1 MKYAMITGASSGIG
15 REFAR
20 QLARKGY
27 SLILVARRGKRL
39 EKLAQELVKYG
50 CQTEIIAADLS
61 QPKECVRV
69 MKETKEF
76 PIKIFINNA
85 GFGACGDFTDTDAAT
100 ELQMIDVNVKAMHL
114 LMKLMLKK
122 MEKQEN
128 QGYIL
133 NVASSAGLL
142 PAGPFMAT
150 YYATKAY
157 MVSLT
162 RAVAAEQRSK
172 RSRIYVGALCPGPVD
187 TEFNDVAKVK
197 FALPG
202 TTPQYCASYALE
214 QMRKRKTIIVP
225 KFTIRAATTMAR
237 FVPQKMLIPVIGQ
250 LQKKKF

>member
-1 MKYAMITGASSGIG
+1 MYEICNDNRSKFRNRAANLPD
-15 REFAR
+15 

-114 LMKLMLKK
+114 LMKISCL
-122 MEKQEN
+122 
-128 QGYIL
+128 
-133 NVASSAGLL
+133 
-142 PAGPFMAT
+142 
-150 YYATKAY
+150 
-157 MVSLT
+157 
-162 RAVAAEQRSK
+162 
-172 RSRIYVGALCPGPVD
+172 
-187 TEFNDVAKVK
+187 
-197 FALPG
+197 
-202 TTPQYCASYALE
+202 
-214 QMRKRKTIIVP
+214 RKWKSRKTKDI
-225 KFTIRAATTMAR
+225 F
-237 FVPQKMLIPVIGQ
+237 
-250 LQKKKF
+250 

>member
-1 MKYAMITGASSGIG
+1 MEELNLPNSLCRSVDVTDLEAMQSAV
-15 REFAR
+15 REAEE
-20 QLARKGY
+20 LYGKTDLLINCAGLMLLGY
-27 SLILVARRGKRL
+27 PA
-39 EKLAQELVKYG
+39 EQ
-50 CQTEIIAADLS
+50 
-61 QPKECVRV
+61 
-69 MKETKEF
+69 
-76 PIKIFINNA
+76 
-85 GFGACGDFTDTDAAT
+85 DFD
-100 ELQMIDVNVKAMHL
+100 EWSRMIDVNVKAMHL

-122 MEKQEN
+122 MEKREN

-202 TTPQYCASYALE
+202 ITPQYCASYALE

>member
-1 MKYAMITGASSGIG
+1 
-15 REFAR
+15 
-20 QLARKGY
+20 
-27 SLILVARRGKRL
+27 
-39 EKLAQELVKYG
+39 
-50 CQTEIIAADLS
+50 
-61 QPKECVRV
+61 

-122 MEKQEN
+122 MEKREN

-150 YYATKAY
+150 YYATKA
-157 MVSLT
+157 
-162 RAVAAEQRSK
+162 
-172 RSRIYVGALCPGPVD
+172 
-187 TEFNDVAKVK
+187 
-197 FALPG
+197 LPG
-202 TTPQYCASYALE
+202 ITPQYCASYALE

>member
-20 QLARKGY
+20 QLAKKGY
-27 SLILVARRGKRL
+27 SLILVARRESRL
-39 EKLAQELVKYG
+39 KKLAQELVKYG
-50 CQTEIIAADLS
+50 CQTEIITADLS
-61 QPKECVRV
+61 QPEECVRV
-69 MKETKEF
+69 MKQTKEF
-76 PIKIFINNA
+76 PIKILINNA
-85 GFGACGDFTDTDAAT
+85 GFGACGNFTDTDAET
-100 ELQMIDVNVKAMHL
+100 ELQMIDVNIKAMHL

-122 MEKQEN
+122 MEKQGKS
-128 QGYIL
+128 GYIL

-142 PAGPFMAT
+142 PAGPFMAA

-172 RSRIYVGALCPGPVD
+172 RSHIYVGALCPGPVD

-202 TTPQYCASYALE
+202 ITPQYCASYALE
-214 QMRKRKTIIVP
+214 QMRKRKIVIDP
-225 KFTIRAATTMAR
+225 KYTIRESTTVAR
-237 FVPQKMLIPVIGQ
+237 NVPQK
-250 LQKKKF
+250 K

>member
-20 QLARKGY
+20 QLVRKGY
-27 SLILVARRGKRL
+27 SLILVARRRKRL

-50 CQTEIIAADLS
+50 CQTEIITADLS
-61 QPKECVRV
+61 RPEECVRV

-128 QGYIL
+128 HGYIL
-133 NVASSAGLL
+133 NVASSA
-142 PAGPFMAT
+142 
-150 YYATKAY
+150 
-157 MVSLT
+157 
-162 RAVAAEQRSK
+162 
-172 RSRIYVGALCPGPVD
+172 
-187 TEFNDVAKVK
+187 
-197 FALPG
+197 
-202 TTPQYCASYALE
+202 
-214 QMRKRKTIIVP
+214 
-225 KFTIRAATTMAR
+225 
-237 FVPQKMLIPVIGQ
+237 
-250 LQKKKF
+250 

>member
-27 SLILVARRGKRL
+27 SLILVARREIRLKKLAEEL
-39 EKLAQELVKYG
+39 EKYG
-50 CQTEIIAADLS
+50 SHTKIIAADLS
-61 QPKECVRV
+61 QPAECVRV
-69 MKETKEF
+69 IKETADL
-76 PIKIFINNA
+76 PVKIFINNA
-85 GFGACGDFTDTDAAT
+85 GFGACGNFTDTDAET

-122 MEKQEN
+122 MERQGKS
-128 QGYIL
+128 GYIL

-172 RSRIYVGALCPGPVD
+172 RSHIYVGALCPGPVD

-202 TTPQYCASYALE
+202 ISPQYCASYALE
-214 QMRKRKTIIVP
+214 QMRKRKTVIVP

-237 FVPQKMLIPVIGQ
+237 FVPHKMLIPMIAQ